1 MRTLCYSGD
10 QYAELQ
16 HCGWAEW
23 CRIHELSIPAKR
35 GVAVQLAPYQAELNI
50 KQYAE
55 LVSNHTMLVNKTSD
69 CIHMMLVNKTSDC
82 IRMMLGN
89 KTSGHI
95 TQCLSNV
102 DILIKV
108 KQPTGDIVGS
118 CA

>member
-1 MRTLCYSGD
+1 MQSYSIVVGLNGAGFMNCL
-10 QYAELQ
+10 YLPK
-16 HCGWAEW
+16 G
-23 CRIHELSIPAKR
+23 